1 MTLTRH
7 PEPSAELAPF
17 GRCNP
22 TRAVSSLDALADV
35 HHADDRSG

>member
-7 PEPSAELAPF
+7 PEPCADLAPF
-17 GRCNP
+17 GRCNS
-22 TRAVSSLDALADV
+22 TLTVYSLDALADV

>member
-7 PEPSAELAPF
+7 PEPCADVVPF
-17 GRCNP
+17 GRYNS
-22 TRAVSSLDALADV
+22 TRAVSSLDALTDV